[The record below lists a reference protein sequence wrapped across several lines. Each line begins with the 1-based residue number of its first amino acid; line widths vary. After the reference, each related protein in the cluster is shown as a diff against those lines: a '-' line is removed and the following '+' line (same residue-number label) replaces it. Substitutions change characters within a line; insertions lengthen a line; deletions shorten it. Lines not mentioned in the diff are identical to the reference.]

1 MGKGSNA
8 CKRNQ
13 ARERKNVEV
22 KAGKS
27 QLKANKEALNVICKV
42 CYTVFMQTQSVAQL
56 AEHAQNKHNKDVKE
70 CFPDKFLNP

>member
-22 KAGKS
+22 KAAKS
-27 QLKANKEALNVICKV
+27 QLKANKDALSVICKV
-42 CYTVFMQTQSVAQL
+42 CYTVFMQTQSIAQL

-70 CFPDKFLNP
+70 CFPDKF

>member
-22 KAGKS
+22 KGGKS
-27 QLKANKEALNVICKV
+27 QLKANKEALNVTCK
-42 CYTVFMQTQSVAQL
+42 TQSISQL
-56 AEHAQNKHNKDVKE
+56 AEHAGNKHNKDVKE
-70 CFPDKFLNP
+70 CFPQKFIDT

>member
-22 KAGKS
+22 KGGKS
-27 QLKANKEALNVICKV
+27 QLKANKEALNVTCKV
-42 CYTVFMQTQSVAQL
+42 KKKK
-56 AEHAQNKHNKDVKE
+56 EKKKDHIIKIG
-70 CFPDKFLNP
+70 LNNSYKI